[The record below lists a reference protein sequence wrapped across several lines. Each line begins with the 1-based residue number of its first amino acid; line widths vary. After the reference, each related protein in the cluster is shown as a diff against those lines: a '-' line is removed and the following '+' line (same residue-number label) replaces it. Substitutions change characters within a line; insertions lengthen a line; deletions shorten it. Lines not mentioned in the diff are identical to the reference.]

1 MVYNPKDIINIINY
15 YKKEFENIDNII
27 NVLYNIQTIEINNKY
42 IILKNV
48 NQEKYIVLE
57 SYPGVMFNSTKQIQ
71 RIDLERKTYN
81 KTVLLFVE
89 GKGFTINMSVSTKS
103 SLEINEGIF
112 MSMINSIV
120 FPDQYN

>member
-1 MVYNPKDIINIINY
+1 MTSGAN
-15 YKKEFENIDNII
+15 
-27 NVLYNIQTIEINNKY
+27 
-42 IILKNV
+42 NV

-81 KTVLLFVE
+81 KTVHLFVE

-103 SLEINEGIF
+103 SLEINERIF